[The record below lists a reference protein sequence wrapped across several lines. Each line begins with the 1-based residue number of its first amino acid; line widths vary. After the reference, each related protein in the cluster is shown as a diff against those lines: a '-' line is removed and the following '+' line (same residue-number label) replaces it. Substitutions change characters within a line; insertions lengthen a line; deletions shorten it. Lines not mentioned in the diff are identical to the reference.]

1 MTKVIAFARERYPG
15 EARSMIVPSEVTTYR
30 KAGFDVWVE
39 TETGAGLDI
48 PDAEFADS
56 GAQVLPRDRIWEAA
70 YVVKYKTPQ
79 SEEHR
84 YFRAGLTLASSFHAE
99 GEAEM
104 VRLMCESGMTA
115 YSLEYCET
123 PENIVPLPRS
133 DMEIAGK
140 LAFIQGAYLLQSHF
154 GGSGV
159 LLAHIP
165 GADDPK
171 VLVIGHGKVGGAA
184 ARAAAALGCDV
195 TVLGRDRTRLRE
207 FEATV
212 GADVTCR
219 LNSKEV
225 LEEELRKADLV
236 MGAILIATEDTP
248 PMIEKRHLAMMKK
261 GSLLMDVTCGY
272 GDGVGWL
279 PTFHRTSS
287 FDDPVY
293 EVDGVLHYKMD
304 RIPSRV
310 PRTASQAKSRNITP
324 YMIDLGNAIYSGRE
338 DAFFKTGK
346 IVAGGRITHPYLK
359 ESFASDPEMARLFE
373 V

>member
-15 EARSMIVPSEVTTYR
+15 EARCMIVPSEVMAYR

-39 TETGAGLDI
+39 TGTGAELGI
-48 PDAEFADS
+48 PGSAFADS
-56 GAQVLPRDRIWEAA
+56 GAHVLSQDRIWAAA

-79 SEEHR
+79 PEEFR
-84 YFRAGLTLASSFHAE
+84 YFRRDLTLASSFHAE
-99 GEAEM
+99 GEAAM
-104 VRLMCESGMTA
+104 VRVMCESGMTA
-115 YSLEYCET
+115 YSLEYCVT
-123 PENIVPLPRS
+123 PDNIIPLPRS
-133 DMEIAGK
+133 DMEITGK
-140 LAFIQGAYLLQSHF
+140 LAFIQGAYLLQTHY

-171 VLVIGHGKVGGAA
+171 VLIIGHGKVGGAA

-207 FEATV
+207 FAATV
-212 GADVTCR
+212 GPTVACR
-219 LNSKEV
+219 LNSSEV
-225 LEEELRKADLV
+225 LDEELPKADLV

-272 GDGVGWL
+272 GNGVGWM
-279 PTFHRTSS
+279 PTFSRTSS
-287 FDDPVY
+287 FEDPVY

-324 YMIDLGNAIYSGRE
+324 YMIDLGDAIYAGRAN
-338 DAFFKTGK
+338 AFFDTGK
-346 IVAGGRITHPYLK
+346 IVEGGMITHPYLK
-359 ESFASDPEMARLFE
+359 ESFAGDSEMARLFAA
-373 V
+373 

>member
-1 MTKVIAFARERYPG
+1 MTKIIAFARERYPG
-15 EARSMIVPSEVTTYR
+15 EARCMVVPSEVPAYR
-30 KAGFDVWVE
+30 AAGFDVWVE
-39 TETGAGLDI
+39 TKTGAELGI
-48 PDAEFADS
+48 ADAEFADN
-56 GAQVLPRDRIWEAA
+56 GASVVSRDDVWRAA

-79 SEEHR
+79 PEDFR
-84 YFRAGLTLASSFHAE
+84 YFRSGLTLASSFHAE
-99 GEAEM
+99 GEVEM

-115 YSLEYCET
+115 YSLEYCVT
-123 PENIVPLPRS
+123 PDHVVPLPRS
-133 DMEIAGK
+133 DMEITGK
-140 LAFIQGAYLLQSHF
+140 LAFIQGAYLLQAHF

-159 LLAHIP
+159 LLAHVP
-165 GADDPK
+165 GADDPR

-184 ARAAAALGCDV
+184 VRAAAAMGCAV

-207 FEATV
+207 FAATV
-212 GADVTCR
+212 GPTVTCR
-219 LNSKEV
+219 LNSADV

-272 GDGVGWL
+272 GDGVGWM

-310 PRTASQAKSRNITP
+310 PRTASQAKSRNVTP
-324 YMIDLGNAIYSGRE
+324 YLIELGDAIYAERE
-338 DAFFKTGK
+338 NAFFTTGK
-346 IVAGGRITHPYLK
+346 IVEGGRITHPYLK
-359 ESFASDPEMARLFE
+359 ESFAGAPGMASLI
-373 V
+373 